1 MTTIEWTRNPDGSK
15 GKSWNPIRAYRW
27 TVKDGQRVRVRGWHC
42 EHVHE
47 GCKLCYA
54 EGQNKTQ
61 ARGGTGLAYKP
72 GNRAKVE
79 IELDEATLRA
89 PLKWRK
95 PTRIFVCS
103 MTDLFGA
110 WVSDEWLDKIVAVAA
125 LCPQHTFIILTKR
138 PARQR
143 AYFEEMERC
152 YRGAATDFAR
162 RWGQAAADVTDSP
175 CAAGTIEDVDFPLPN
190 VWLLTSCSEQKDA
203 NEFVPEILKTP
214 AAVRG
219 VSLEPLLGSI
229 DLTDIVTT
237 GDGYEDHRSALE
249 CDVAVEDDEEFGGAT
264 LDWVIVGGESGG
276 KAARPMHPQWVR
288 SLRDQCKAAGLLK
301 QFFFKQWGNYAPPGD
316 LEPATHAIFPNGH
329 LYRAG
334 HVMGATDIPDEIRN
348 DLQRER
354 GCYTRI
360 SKYGKKRA
368 GRLLDGLEHNGTP
381 VART

>member
-143 AYFEEMERC
+143 AYFEEMQRC
-152 YRGAATDFAR
+152 YHGSDADFAR

-175 CAAGTIEDVDFPLPN
+175 CAAGAIEDVDFPLPN

-203 NEFVPEILKTP
+203 DQFVPEILRTP

-219 VSLEPLLGSI
+219 VSLEPMLAPI
-229 DLTDIVTT
+229 DLKAIRYRD
-237 GDGYEDHRSALE
+237 ED
-249 CDVAVEDDEEFGGAT
+249 CDVRWNALTAEAWIENSDSASAYSNESDGVT
-264 LDWVIVGGESGG
+264 KLDWVIVGGESG
-276 KAARPMHPQWVR
+276 KKARPLHPDWVR
-288 SLRDQCKAAGLLK
+288 DVRDDCHESGTA
-301 QFFFKQWGNYAPPGD
+301 FFFKQWGIWTPGENVERTRGIVATAD
-316 LEPATHAIFPNGH
+316 WFGEKWFFDRENLANTDGHIDDEPD
-329 LYRAG
+329 LYR
-334 HVMGATDIPDEIRN
+334 V
-348 DLQRER
+348 
-354 GCYTRI
+354 
-360 SKYGKKRA
+360 GKKQA
-368 GRLLDGLEHNGTP
+368 GRHLDGVEHNGMP
-381 VART
+381 GVLS